1 MEVKKIVAPDDA
13 IYVSEFMTDFP
24 DGILNKKETG
34 VGNTH
39 LAIINEENYIIAVPT
54 IELILNKCHQHP
66 DLIGI
71 YGDIKQKQFL
81 SMLGTKKNP
90 IKIMVTYNS
99 LPKLVTWLGNDVYE
113 DYKLMIDEYHTML
126 QDYSFKDACIDK
138 LIEVSLRFKH
148 KTFVSAT
155 PIATTYVP
163 KELSHLDNY
172 EIVWNNVSKIKP
184 IRHKTNKPFLA
195 ATNII
200 REYKANNYEV
210 EINTHTGVHI
220 SKEAYFFVNSVKSIK
235 DIIDNAGLLPNE
247 VKIICADSEINR
259 QVLDEFGI
267 DKVSDPNKPFT
278 FITSKSFLGSDFYS
292 ETGVAYVISSTSKQ
306 NTLYSISSDVFQ
318 IAGRIRT
325 KTNPFKQYIYHIYN
339 TSASDLTREEFE
351 VIVEKKK
358 QDTLVQISLY
368 NKLSDK
374 DKAALK
380 KRMSMDLEDDY
391 IIYNHTT
398 NELEY
403 NEMKQLNEDFKFKI
417 IYETYTNGLSVR
429 NAYLDAGFEDSGEIF
444 TNEKDDFL
452 SKASSINFKT
462 GLKEYC
468 SIIDSKESNP
478 LFEKR
483 LAYLKAM
490 FPDIEAMVDKLGTS
504 AIRTAKYTLKNI
516 KELMYSNSNE
526 ATSATREGISE
537 IFKVGE
543 TYSLKD
549 AKIELQ
555 KIYDRL
561 KISKK
566 AKATD
571 LEEYFKVKVSSKR
584 ADGKTIQTIGL
595 QKL

>member
-1 MEVKKIVAPDDA
+1 MDLKKIIAPDDA
-13 IYVSEFMTDFP
+13 VYVSEFMTDFP

-39 LAIINEENYIIAVPT
+39 LAIINDENYIIAVPT

-66 DLIGI
+66 NLIGV
-71 YGDIKQKQFL
+71 YGEMKQRQFL
-81 SMLGTKKNP
+81 NIIEGKKAP

-99 LPKLVTWLGNDVYE
+99 LPKLVAWLGSGVYE

-126 QDYSFKDACIDK
+126 QDYSFKNECIDK
-138 LIEVSLRFKH
+138 LIEISLRFKH

-210 EINTHTGVHI
+210 EINTHTGIHI

-247 VKIICADSEINR
+247 VKIICADNEMNR
-259 QVLDEFGI
+259 QVLDEFEI
-267 DKVSDPNKPFT
+267 DKVSDKNKPFT

-292 ETGVAYVISSTSKQ
+292 ETGVVYVISSTNKQ

-325 KTNPFKQYIYHIYN
+325 KSNPFKQYIYHIYN

-351 VIVEKKK
+351 AIVEKKK
-358 QDTLVQISLY
+358 QDTLVQIALY

-398 NELEY
+398 DELEY

-417 IYETYTNGLSVR
+417 IYETYTNGISVR
-429 NAYLDAGFEDSGEIF
+429 NAYLDAGFEDSGETF

-452 SKASSINFKT
+452 SKASSINFKS

-468 SIIDSKESNP
+468 AIIDSKESNE
-478 LFEKR
+478 LYTKR
-483 LAYLKAM
+483 LAYLRVM
-490 FPDIEAMVDKLGTS
+490 FPEIEEMVNRLGTS
-504 AIRTAKYTLKNI
+504 ALRSAKYTLKNI
-516 KELMYSNSNE
+516 KELMYSQSNE
-526 ATSATREGISE
+526 ATSATEEAINKA
-537 IFKVGE
+537 FKVGE

-549 AKIELQ
+549 TKIELQ
-555 KIYDRL
+555 KIYDSL
-561 KISKK
+561 KITKK

-571 LEEYFKVKVSSKR
+571 LENYFKIELISKR
-584 ADGKTIQTIGL
+584 IDKKMIQCISL
-595 QKL
+595 KEK